1 MNDLTADPAIRELT
15 EEEIRQ
21 VTGGTQMSTALTL
34 GAGAL
39 ATAGTVTRF
48 IPGAQLLSGG
58 LTLMG
63 IGVGLLAADAKMLK
77 R

>member
-21 VTGGTQMSTALTL
+21 VTGGTQMSTL

-63 IGVGLLAADAKMLK
+63 IGVGLLAAGAKMLK